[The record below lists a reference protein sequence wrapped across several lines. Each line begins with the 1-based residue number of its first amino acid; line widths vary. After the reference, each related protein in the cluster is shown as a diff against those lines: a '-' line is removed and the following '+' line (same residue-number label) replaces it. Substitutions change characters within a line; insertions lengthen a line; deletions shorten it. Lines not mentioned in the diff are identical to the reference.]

1 MRVRYRMPEQNHMG
15 RETVDTADIL
25 SSKASSFGRGR
36 CPFRIL
42 HLIEGEGGGAV
53 SHVLKL
59 AQEFRKRRIDCCV
72 AFLSQGPSIPVA
84 KEAGIPFVVLRKK
97 FFLDPTP
104 IPRLVYAIAEKNITV
119 IHTHTIRGNYYG
131 RLATALYRGFLLNIT
146 TVHSHVLDEL
156 RGERHFGLKQRLLCH
171 RESCLWPLV
180 DHFICV
186 SQKIQERLVAT
197 GISGRRTSVV
207 ENAVDIPDASLVKSH
222 QKSVRQEFN
231 IGDDEIIVGTIGR
244 LVPLK
249 NHGLFIKSAKQ
260 IAGRMKRVRFFVVG
274 DGPLLEP
281 LMNQAKTNGVHDAM
295 IFTGWRQDVQRL
307 MAAFDIYVI
316 CSLVEGFNLSVLEAM
331 SCGKPVVGTDVK
343 GISEIVIDD
352 QTGILVPSNDAD
364 SLTKAVVNLG
374 EDKKKREF
382 MGVSGKKTV
391 SRQYPVNKMIS
402 DTLKSYED
410 TYVAKTKGSGGRYQ

>member
-1 MRVRYRMPEQNHMG
+1 
-15 RETVDTADIL
+15 
-25 SSKASSFGRGR
+25 
-36 CPFRIL
+36 
-42 HLIEGEGGGAV
+42 
-53 SHVLKL
+53 VLKL
-59 AQEFRKRRIDCCV
+59 AQEFRKRRIDCFV
-72 AFLSQGPSIPVA
+72 VFLSEGPSISIA
-84 KEAGIPFVVLRKK
+84 KEVGIPFAVVRKK
-97 FFLDPTP
+97 FPLDPTP
-104 IPRLVYAIAEKNITV
+104 IPRLVCEIAEKNITV

-156 RGERHFGLKQRLLCH
+156 RGERHFGLKERLLCS

-186 SQKIQERLVAT
+186 SKKIRGRLVSG

-231 IGDDEIIVGTIGR
+231 IRDDEIIVGTIGR

-249 NHGLFIKSAKQ
+249 NHELFIKSAKQ

-274 DGPLLEP
+274 DGPLLES
-281 LMNQAKTNGVHDAM
+281 LVNQAKANGVHDAM

-331 SCGKPVVGTDVK
+331 ACGKPVVGTDVK

-352 QTGILVPSNDAD
+352 QTGILVPSNNAD
-364 SLTKAVVNLG
+364 LLTKAVVNLA
-374 EDKKKREF
+374 EDKRKRES

-391 SRQYPVNKMIS
+391 LRQYPMDRMIS
-402 DTLKSYED
+402 DTLKIYDD
-410 TYVAKTKGSGGRYQ
+410 TYAAKTNGSCGRYQ